1 MSNRQLAAIIARR
14 KAIKAA
20 RSSENQT
27 KVSPMLAACLDAA
40 GFSAFPLNNL
50 LRLSEKHI
58 RGKRS

>member
-40 GFSAFPLNNL
+40 GFAEH
-50 LRLSEKHI
+50 RAY
-58 RGKRS
+58 